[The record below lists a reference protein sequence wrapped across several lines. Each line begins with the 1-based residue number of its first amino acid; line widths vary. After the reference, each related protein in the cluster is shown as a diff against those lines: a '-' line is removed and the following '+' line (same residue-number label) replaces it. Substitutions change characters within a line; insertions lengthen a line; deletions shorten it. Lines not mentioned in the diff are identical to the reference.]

1 MNVIIMG
8 ERFRK
13 MEEIKFGTLLI
24 YNNGIEDE
32 RLVVMGI
39 KEGFIKIF
47 NVKSETTEW
56 MEISELKRL
65 INNNEIFEIINY

>member
-1 MNVIIMG
+1 
-8 ERFRK
+8 

>member
-1 MNVIIMG
+1 
-8 ERFRK
+8 

-56 MEISELKRL
+56 MEINELKRL

>member
-1 MNVIIMG
+1 
-8 ERFRK
+8 

-39 KEGFIKIF
+39 KEGFVKIF

>member
-1 MNVIIMG
+1 
-8 ERFRK
+8 

-47 NVKSETTEW
+47 NIKSETTEW